1 MTVTIPVEL
10 TAEEQAALERKA
22 SDRGVSVDAL
32 VRQAVLQVI
41 SAPSRRISPGELDR
55 AFEEIADMIPEGTPP
70 IPDEALR
77 RENFEYREDDWN
89 RR

>member
-10 TAEEQAALERKA
+10 TPAEQEALERKA
-22 SDRGVSVDAL
+22 ADRGVSVDAL

-41 SAPSRRISPGELDR
+41 GTPSRRVNPGELDR

-89 RR
+89 RH